1 MSGFCFKNAFHLF
14 WYQLLRLQSYSLYLL
29 FSCSQAFSTCL
40 WQINAVIS
48 SRGNIWTT
56 TESAVLNQ
64 PTEWDP
70 KLLHTLSYWEFANKD
85 EKKKEKEP
93 TILENNY
100 DHNLSWETWWC
111 SQRSTKLWKLSPGI
125 SRWLCNPIEVLPG
138 PKACSHFTAVG
149 AVTALSK
156 RFSGPPRLQ
165 QFHCCFLKS
174 SNFHRIDQ

>member
-40 WQINAVIS
+40 WQIHAVIS
-48 SRGNIWTT
+48 SWGNIWTS

-85 EKKKEKEP
+85 EKKKKKNP
-93 TILENNY
+93 QFWKTITTITCLGRH
-100 DHNLSWETWWC
+100 DGAAKDQPSCGSWALASADDC
-111 SQRSTKLWKLSPGI
+111 AILLKCFQAQKLA
-125 SRWLCNPIEVLPG
+125 PI
-138 PKACSHFTAVG
+138 
-149 AVTALSK
+149 
-156 RFSGPPRLQ
+156 LQ
-165 QFHCCFLKS
+165 L
-174 SNFHRIDQ
+174 